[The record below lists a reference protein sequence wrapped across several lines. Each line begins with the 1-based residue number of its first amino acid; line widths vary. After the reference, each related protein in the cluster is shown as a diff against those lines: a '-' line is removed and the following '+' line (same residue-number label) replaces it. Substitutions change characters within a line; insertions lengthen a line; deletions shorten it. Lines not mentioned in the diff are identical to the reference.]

1 MAVIKTPNTRA
12 RQPTA
17 PAIMVTVIVQLPL
30 LPIKSSRLIII
41 VTIIIIIIIIIRIII
56 IIIRISRGFE
66 IDKELAGF

>member
-17 PAIMVTVIVQLPL
+17 PAIMVTLIVQLPL

-41 VTIIIIIIIIIRIII
+41 ITIIIRIII

-66 IDKELAGF
+66 IDKELARF

>member
-41 VTIIIIIIIIIRIII
+41 IIIIIRIII

-66 IDKELAGF
+66 IDKELARF

>member
-17 PAIMVTVIVQLPL
+17 LAMMVTVIVQLPL

-41 VTIIIIIIIIIRIII
+41 ITIIIRIII

-66 IDKELAGF
+66 IDKELA

>member
-17 PAIMVTVIVQLPL
+17 PAITVTVIVQLPL

-41 VTIIIIIIIIIRIII
+41 ITIIIIII

-66 IDKELAGF
+66 IDKELARF

>member
-17 PAIMVTVIVQLPL
+17 LAIMVTVIVQLPL
-30 LPIKSSRLIII
+30 LPIKSSKLIII
-41 VTIIIIIIIIIRIII
+41 ITIIIIIII

-66 IDKELAGF
+66 IDKELARF

>member
-1 MAVIKTPNTRA
+1 
-12 RQPTA
+12 
-17 PAIMVTVIVQLPL
+17 MVTVIVQLPL

-66 IDKELAGF
+66 IDKELARF

>member
-41 VTIIIIIIIIIRIII
+41 ITIIIIIII

-66 IDKELAGF
+66 IDKELARF